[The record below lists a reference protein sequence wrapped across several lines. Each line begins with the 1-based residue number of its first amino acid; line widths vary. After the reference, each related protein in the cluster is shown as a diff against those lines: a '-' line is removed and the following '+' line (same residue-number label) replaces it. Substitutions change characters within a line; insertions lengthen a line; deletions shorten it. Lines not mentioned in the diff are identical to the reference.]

1 MINTKM
7 KLTHDYL
14 NYAVVRM
21 QKQDTIAKEIFT
33 MAILRDKKTMKIA
46 RLNKKFL
53 QFYMNNK
60 CMYRRK
66 YVRKLYK
73 EVMNNE

>member
-1 MINTKM
+1 MMTK
-7 KLTHDYL
+7 HDDI

-21 QKQDTIAKEIFT
+21 QQQDTIAKEVF
-33 MAILRDKKTMKIA
+33 MRAILRNKKTMKVA
-46 RLNKKFL
+46 RLNKKFI
-53 QFYMNNK
+53 QFCIDNN

-66 YVRKLYK
+66 YVNKLYR